1 MKLEKTFAFFLLI
14 AALIFCV
21 SCGGKGSKYDDL
33 DDSDAVDNDSEKED
47 EDKPLPVTDE
57 DGDDNGDTE
66 ADDSDTE
73 TDDSD
78 TEADDSDTE
87 SDADEISDDTDDDT
101 NEPRPDNDPNDEE
114 PVSDG
119 DNTIE
124 PSDTDSI
131 SHKDDSE
138 IICTGQTKCYNSIEE
153 ITCPPQPDEDFF
165 GQDAQYAGK
174 GYCFPKSWDSTNQQI
189 VTDYNTGLVWQRK
202 LPSTYEGC
210 TGNSGALCLYS
221 QAVNFCE
228 NLELENFNDWRLPTP
243 EEFATIIDYGR
254 TPAINTDIFSVPK
267 SLVRN
272 FWTQTASASGGK
284 IWYVD
289 FTKGSTELD
298 DDNAKLVRCV
308 RGNYQ
313 LSSAD
318 FEIENEGSEDEIVE
332 DSVHNLHWKIIE
344 SEEGFKWKKSL
355 EQCKDLGTGW
365 RLPSI
370 NELASLLDYSLSQ
383 PASKFPLLPSDAF
396 WSSTSY
402 NESPDYAWRI
412 NSANGII
419 ETGKKTKTAAVICVK

>member
-14 AALIFCV
+14 AALVFCV
-21 SCGGKGSKYDDL
+21 SCGGKGDKYDDL
-33 DDSDAVDNDSEKED
+33 DDYDAVDNDSEKED

-57 DGDDNGDTE
+57 DSDDNGDTE
-66 ADDSDTE
+66 S
-73 TDDSD
+73 
-78 TEADDSDTE
+78 DDSDTE
-87 SDADEISDDTDDDT
+87 SKVDDDNAEPQDDTDNDRDDT
-101 NEPRPDNDPNDEE
+101 RPDNDPNDEE
-114 PVSDG
+114 PVSDEDA

-131 SHKDDSE
+131 SHKEDSE

-153 ITCPPQPDEDFF
+153 ITCPAQSDEDFF
-165 GQDAQYAGK
+165 GQDAQYAAK
-174 GYCFPKSWDSTNQQI
+174 GYCFSKSLDAANSQI
-189 VTDYNTGLVWQRK
+189 VTDNNTGLVWQK
-202 LPSTYEGC
+202 KIPSTYEGC

-228 NLELENFNDWRLPTP
+228 NLELENFSDWRLPTP

-313 LSSAD
+313 LAGAD

-332 DSVHNLHWKIIE
+332 DSVHNLYWKIIE

-355 EQCKDLGTGW
+355 EQCKELGTGW

-383 PASKFPLLPSDAF
+383 PASKFPSLPSDAF

-412 NSANGII
+412 NSLNGTI

>member
-1 MKLEKTFAFFLLI
+1 MKSEKFFSCFLLI
-14 AALIFCV
+14 AALLFCI

-33 DDSDAVDNDSEKED
+33 DDYDAVDNDSEKED
-47 EDKPLPVTDE
+47 ADKPVPVTDE
-57 DGDDNGDTE
+57 DTDDNG
-66 ADDSDTE
+66 
-73 TDDSD
+73 D

-101 NEPRPDNDPNDEE
+101 DEPRPDDDQNDEE
-114 PVSDG
+114 PVPDKDA
-119 DNTIE
+119 DNPIE

-153 ITCPPQPDEDFF
+153 ITCPTQPDEDFF
-165 GQDAQYAGK
+165 GQDAQYADK
-174 GYCFPKSWDSTNQQI
+174 GYCFQKSLDATDPQI
-189 VTDYNTGLVWQRK
+189 VTDNNTGLVWQRK

-267 SLVRN
+267 SVVRD

-284 IWYVD
+284 IWYID

-298 DDNAKLVRCV
+298 SDNAKLVRCV

-313 LSSAD
+313 LPGAD
-318 FEIENEGSEDEIVE
+318 FEIENEGSEEEIVE
-332 DSVHNLHWKIIE
+332 DSAHNLYWTKAASAE
-344 SEEGFKWKKSL
+344 ALKWKKSIEYCQNL
-355 EQCKDLGTGW
+355 NYDGNTGW

-370 NELASLLDYSLSQ
+370 NELASILNYSIAQ
-383 PASKFPLLPSDAF
+383 PASKFPSLPSDAF

-412 NSANGII
+412 NSSSGII
-419 ETGKKTKTAAVICVK
+419 ETGKKTKTASVICVK